1 MPQEFGSSGGGG
13 TGDYVATGGGILQI
27 ITREMIHDGQI
38 MVNGKDAVKNSGNG
52 GGSGGSVF
60 ILADS
65 FDGSGVIQ
73 VNGGAGG
80 DNGGGGGSGGR
91 VALHYNSSFF
101 SGSISAYGGKSTVET
116 GAAGTIYK
124 KNVQKGSSILEVN
137 NQGKEPSQK
146 EIADYSDLSSDS
158 ARTWISSTT
167 KVLVPVALN
176 DINLGLTVYE
186 GLTIDEVKLGGS
198 AHLAIQPESSNTL
211 LHTFRKFYGTFE
223 GNSFGYVH
231 VGPRQVLTI
240 PNTDY
245 YIPVN
250 LKIYQQGNIKL
261 PSRVMLHKNSVSL
274 NAGYLIGVTDLTISQ
289 CTVTFGAASG
299 ALSTGALEEM
309 QFTFQRIT
317 LMSGGS
323 LEMAAVDAK
332 YTLNVDSL
340 VINSAGQLIGRNLTV
355 LAKSVT
361 VEESGKIS
369 LDAQGER
376 CPSTDINLAGSG
388 GSHAG
393 ELFYLSLNPSIEK
406 SNSRLRWDF
415 SLKVGDHE
423 SWRGLEEFIKSQT
436 ILLRS

>member
-13 TGDYVATGGGILQI
+13 TGDYVATGGGILKI
-27 ITREMIHDGQI
+27 IAREMIHDGQI
-38 MVNGKDAVKNSGNG
+38 MVNGKDSVKNSGNG

-80 DNGGGGGSGGR
+80 VHGGGGGSGGR

-101 SGSISAYGGKSTVET
+101 SGSVSAYGGNSTVEA

-124 KNVQKGSSILEVN
+124 KNVQKGFSVLEVY
-137 NQGKEPSQK
+137 NQGKKPSEE

-158 ARTWISSTT
+158 ARTWISLITDL
-167 KVLVPVALN
+167 LVPVAIN
-176 DINLGLTVYE
+176 DINLGATVYE

-198 AHLAIQPESSNTL
+198 AHLAIQPERNTL
-211 LHTFRKFYGTFE
+211 LHTFRSFYGTFE
-223 GNSFGYVH
+223 GNNFGYVH

-250 LKIYQQGNIKL
+250 LKIYPQGNIKL
-261 PSRVMLHKNSVSL
+261 PSRVMLHKNSLSL

-299 ALSTGALEEM
+299 ALRTGALEEM

-317 LMSGGS
+317 LMSEGS
-323 LEMAAVDAK
+323 LQMAAVEAK

-340 VINSAGQLIGRNLTV
+340 VVNSGGKLIGRNLTV
-355 LAKSVT
+355 FAKSVT
-361 VEESGKIS
+361 VEESGKIT

-376 CPSTDINLAGSG
+376 CPSTDIYLAGSG

-393 ELFYLSLNPSIEK
+393 ESFKTISLSS
-406 SNSRLRWDF
+406 
-415 SLKVGDHE
+415 
-423 SWRGLEEFIKSQT
+423 
-436 ILLRS
+436 